1 MVHFRFEEV
10 AQTPPVSAKVQRQL
24 KGFASLLD
32 FQISV
37 FFHLSI
43 LIFLVQNRLC
53 RNEKWMC
60 LIRHYKKERVHISNW
75 CFFPLDTCQRWWKL
89 IFASNKF
96 FLSQFCP
103 RNLLKS
109 VSNMYFKIWF
119 SCQYSVP
126 VFQIWDIWEN
136 LWKLSIFAF
145 TFKCC
150 WRVLLWERMAKN
162 WIPFFCNLGGELSKE
177 FAIWVFRIYIN
188 SHFWQAAQNWDA

>member
-1 MVHFRFEEV
+1 M
-10 AQTPPVSAKVQRQL
+10 S
-24 KGFASLLD
+24 
-32 FQISV
+32 
-37 FFHLSI
+37 
-43 LIFLVQNRLC
+43 
-53 RNEKWMC
+53 EKWM
-60 LIRHYKKERVHISNW
+60 LKEEQRTMEGSWWICTTMKLAEGYTFHIGA
-75 CFFPLDTCQRWWKL
+75 FFPLDVCQSWWKL

-119 SCQYSVP
+119 SCQYSFP

-150 WRVLLWERMAKN
+150 WRVLLWERMAEN
-162 WIPFFCNLGGELSKE
+162 WIPFFCNLGGGLSKE

-188 SHFWQAAQNWDA
+188 SHFWQAAQNWDV